1 MGKVLKAVA
10 IIAVAVAIAYFAPQ
24 LTPAFLSSA
33 FGTAVATSIVATA
46 LSAVAG
52 MAFQALTYAPGEQPS
67 GYRRGFRELDGPL
80 GSWVEREPPAPF
92 AERLEPIRAAWW
104 RDPIFYPWQRLAIVS
119 VRGDCMVPVLPS
131 RRCWVLVD
139 RLAPIAPGDLFVF
152 GLDDLF
158 TSYLAADR
166 RWWARLT
173 GIGMVKRYLG
183 TEPAVGKVIFD
194 LTNPPTLCE
203 TGRERFIY
211 AYRVA
216 GTASSWWMALRALWS
231 LHSRAHAE

>member
-33 FGTAVATSIVATA
+33 LGTAAATSIVATA

-52 MAFQALTYAPGEQPS
+52 AAFQALTYAPGEQPS
-67 GYRRGFRELDGPL
+67 GYRRAFHELDGPL
-80 GSWVEREPPAPF
+80 GSWIKREPPAPVGEQL
-92 AERLEPIRAAWW
+92 APIRAPWW

-166 RWWARLT
+166 CWWDSLT

-183 TEPAVGKVIFD
+183 TEPAAGKVIFE

-203 TGRERFIY
+203 AGRQRLTY

-216 GTASSWWMALRALWS
+216 GVAPNWCMAWRTLWS
-231 LHSRAHAE
+231 LKRRAHAS